1 MYCLRGSKSVANS
14 IGRIGDQYILGLW
27 SIPLCE
33 LSLSFFVQN
42 SFKYILTQGDGLLI
56 AALAS
61 LSDQGAYALA
71 SNYGGLIARML
82 FQPIEESSR
91 NLFAKLCAPLQD
103 EKKEQ
108 SSKSSIREA
117 RTLLQNVLRLYGII
131 TLVACSIGPTLAPTL
146 LRLVAGEKWANTG
159 ASAVLVVYCY
169 YIPLLAINGVT
180 EAFVAAVASNS
191 TLHSQSAFMGV
202 CFAVF
207 ASVTYLFLNTLQLG
221 ASGLVYANCVNMIL
235 RIVFN
240 TNFFLKFFREQD
252 EVCDFT
258 FSRVYI
264 DLLINIQNFDAGSTF
279 PNPTSIALSIAT
291 AGMLRSEYISTAPK
305 GRYLPVP
312 NSVLMV
318 VSTFSVLL

>member
-1 MYCLRGSKSVANS
+1 
-14 IGRIGDQYILGLW
+14 
-27 SIPLCE
+27 
-33 LSLSFFVQN
+33 
-42 SFKYILTQGDGLLI
+42 LTQGDGLLI

-91 NLFAKLCAPLQD
+91 NLFAKLCAPVQD
-103 EKKEQ
+103 GKNGQ
-108 SSKSSIREA
+108 NSKPNIREA
-117 RTLLQNVLRLYGII
+117 RILLQNVLRLYGII

-146 LRLVAGEKWANTG
+146 LRLVAGEKWADTG

-169 YIPLLAINGVT
+169 YIPLLAVNGVT

-221 ASGLVYANCVNMIL
+221 ASGLVYANCVNMVL
-235 RIVFN
+235 RIAFN
-240 TNFFLKFFREQD
+240 TDFFLKFFREQD
-252 EVCDFT
+252 EVYGFKFRASFHCLT
-258 FSRVYI
+258 
-264 DLLINIQNFDAGSTF
+264 NIQNFDAGSTF
-279 PNPTSIALSIAT
+279 PNPISTALSIAT
-291 AGMLRSEYISTAPK
+291 AGILRSEYISTSPK
-305 GRYLPVP
+305 GRYLPVS
-312 NSVLMV
+312 NSVLIV
-318 VSTFSVLL
+318 VSTFSVFL